1 MTFPFTTSHEAWYN
15 RSMITDIELGWFAG
29 IVDGEGCIT
38 IINPG
43 HQKKKTAVYTPLIVV
58 GSTSVELIVKVAR
71 IGRELSGSLANVS
84 HRNGPIGYKDQYD
97 WQVASR
103 KAVLLAEKLLP
114 HLTAK
119 LQQAEILVDYY
130 RTPRE
135 YGRGSY
141 PGDEEMV
148 RRRALAERIRELNG
162 GRNPIKHS

>member
-1 MTFPFTTSHEAWYN
+1 MV
-15 RSMITDIELGWFAG
+15 TDLDLGWFAG

-43 HQKKKTAVYTPLIVV
+43 HQREKTAVYTPLIVV

-71 IGRELSGSLANVS
+71 IGRELSGSLANVAS
-84 HRNGPIGYKDQYD
+84 RNGPPGHKAQYD

-103 KAVLLAEKLLP
+103 KAVCLAEKLLP

-119 LQQAEILVDYY
+119 LLQAEILVDYY
-130 RTPRE
+130 HSARQ

-141 PGDEEMV
+141 PGDEEMA
-148 RRRALAERIRELNG
+148 RRRMLAEKIRELNG
-162 GRNPIKHS
+162 GRNPIKYS